1 MDSYMKNISQGDF
14 KEICEELKEYS
25 SVPAEYFDRFE
36 VKRGLRNRDG
46 SGVMA
51 GLTRVCSVDGY
62 YIDDGERQPIEGKL
76 KYRGIDINDIV
87 DGCIKENRFG
97 FEETVWLLL
106 FGHLPT
112 EGQLKKFR
120 EIIDECRELPEDFIE
135 DMIMK
140 APSPNIMN

>member
-76 KYRGIDINDIV
+76 KYRGIDINDIA
-87 DGCIKENRFG
+87 R
-97 FEETVWLLL
+97 
-106 FGHLPT
+106 
-112 EGQLKKFR
+112 
-120 EIIDECRELPEDFIE
+120 
-135 DMIMK
+135 
-140 APSPNIMN
+140 